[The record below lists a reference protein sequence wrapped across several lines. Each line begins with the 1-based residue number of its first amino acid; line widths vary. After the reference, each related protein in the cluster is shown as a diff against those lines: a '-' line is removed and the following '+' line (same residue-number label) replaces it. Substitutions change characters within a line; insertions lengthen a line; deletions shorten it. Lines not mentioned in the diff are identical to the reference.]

1 MNIIPY
7 NHLMVY
13 QNYYNNNKFN
23 KRNSILKQ
31 FKEMLS
37 FFCHKYIYDNY
48 SSNKI

>member
-13 QNYYNNNKFN
+13 KNYYNHNKFN
-23 KRNSILKQ
+23 ERKSILKQ
-31 FKEMLS
+31 IKEMLS
-37 FFCHKYIYDNY
+37 FFCHKYIYDNN

>member
-1 MNIIPY
+1 MSIIPY

-13 QNYYNNNKFN
+13 HRNNKFN
-23 KRNSILKQ
+23 GRNSILKQ
-31 FKEMLS
+31 IKEMLS

>member
-13 QNYYNNNKFN
+13 QRHNKFN
-23 KRNSILKQ
+23 GINSILKQ
-31 FKEMLS
+31 IKEMLS